1 MINRYKE
8 VVKIVRANS
17 AKIDELFRKHIV
29 NPEINCLK
37 IKKLV
42 LFLKDLSQLYQ
53 FDFIPAFDYINTMNL
68 KRDTINIDTFL
79 ENIIL
84 WLNFQR
90 KILENPLISEE
101 KILDKFENLKHL
113 FGKGVLLTLQQR
125 SLFILKKKF
134 EKHKYKITDLLT
146 SNTNFNY
153 KIPLNKLIRIIQHI
167 FEITLFSLYQIE
179 SYKDIFD
186 PNVKRKSLLNN
197 KVLLNELICFT
208 YGSIDN
214 YNQHYKNVYK
224 YDDDQEN
231 EIFFLDLN
239 RKPKNLPAGEF
250 PNFVPLIYYESLQ
263 MILADFIFNNL
274 NYVVLDLN
282 DEFKEHVNVM
292 FDMELVEKVKSHD
305 NTINSKKEKS
315 SENIKI

>member
-8 VVKIVRANS
+8 IVKIIRSNS

-53 FDFIPAFDYINTMNL
+53 FDFIPAYDYINTMNL
-68 KRDTINIDTFL
+68 KRDTINVDTFFD
-79 ENIIL
+79 NILL

-90 KILENPLISEE
+90 KILENPLISAE
-101 KILDKFENLKHL
+101 KILDKYGNLKHT
-113 FGKGVLLTLQQR
+113 FGNGVLLTLQQR

-134 EKHKYKITDLLT
+134 DKHKYRIHDILT
-146 SNTNFNY
+146 GNTNFNY

-167 FEITLFSLYQIE
+167 FEITSFSLYQIE
-179 SYKDIFD
+179 SPKDIFD
-186 PNVKRKSLLNN
+186 PYLKRNSLYNT
-197 KVLLNELICFT
+197 KDILNELICFT
-208 YGSIDN
+208 YSGIYN
-214 YNQHYKNVYK
+214 YNQNYKNVYK
-224 YDDDQEN
+224 YDDDQDN
-231 EIFFLDLN
+231 EFFFLDLN
-239 RKPKNLPAGEF
+239 RKQKNLPAGEF
-250 PNFVPLIYYESLQ
+250 PNSVPLIYYDALN

-274 NYVVLDLN
+274 NYVVLDIN
-282 DEFKEHVNVM
+282 DEFKEHENVM
-292 FDMELVEKVKSHD
+292 FDMDVLEKIKHHE

-315 SENIKI
+315 S